1 MSPVGHCQGVPGAEL
16 QTSSVLPGAVDL
28 AAKSAG
34 IIPGSPLPV
43 LDTEGLSGI
52 SPLSSDEVTASVAG
66 QDLASSHQNG
76 DSIPAVGVSTF
87 RLFHTITS
95 FWDRS
100 VAFQMD
106 RLQGQGTEV
115 MLGSSSA

>member
-1 MSPVGHCQGVPGAEL
+1 M
-16 QTSSVLPGAVDL
+16 SSVLPGAVDL

-52 SPLSSDEVTASVAG
+52 SPLSSDEATSRVTG
-66 QDLASSHQNG
+66 QDPASGQQNG
-76 DSIPAVGVSTF
+76 DSIPTVGVSTF
-87 RLFHTITS
+87 RLFCAINS

-100 VAFQMD
+100 ATFQMD
-106 RLQGQGTEV
+106 RRQRQGTEL